1 MRTKIFYKQLSRKP
15 SKYEKI
21 EELEKVFPPKL
32 SFIFYEKQ
40 KINLKDILRLV
51 EEFYFSVYIFP

>member
-21 EELEKVFPPKL
+21 EELENVFML
-32 SFIFYEKQ
+32 GY
-40 KINLKDILRLV
+40 ILHR
-51 EEFYFSVYIFP
+51 FF